1 MDIVKIK
8 TWIRSFA
15 KQNKIWF
22 ESYDEIPEIPIEDMQ
37 TSFIEGKL
45 YIEINQFYDITI
57 GFFEYTKDII
67 EENVFVCKHKLFV
80 WQLSDFSTEK
90 SLFETIYRKIK
101 IYKDLEQRVF

>member
-22 ESYDEIPEIPIEDMQ
+22 ESYDEIPEIPQ

-101 IYKDLEQRVF
+101 IYLVPV